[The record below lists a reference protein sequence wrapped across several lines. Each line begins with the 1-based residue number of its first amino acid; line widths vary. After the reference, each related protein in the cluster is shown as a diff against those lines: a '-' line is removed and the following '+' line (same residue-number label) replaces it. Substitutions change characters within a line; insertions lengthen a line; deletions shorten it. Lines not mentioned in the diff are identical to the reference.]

1 MNGARESSGAWRDA
15 AAPLEVE
22 LAAEPVA
29 VTAPEPG
36 VAVAVLAPPA
46 FWDPAP
52 LLPLSPGPGPAP
64 WLMYLTAPSGMTG
77 RLSVPGNQVS
87 DWEGQLLFGLL
98 VLYPPSPDG
107 MGVLAYADC
116 KAAKS
121 AFSLTLLPEIVT
133 RPNLFS
139 SMEYS

>member
-1 MNGARESSGAWRDA
+1 MDA

-52 LLPLSPGPGPAP
+52 LLPLRPGPLPAP
-64 WLMYLTAPSGMTG
+64 WLMYWTAPSGMAG
-77 RLSVPGNQVS
+77 RVSVPGNQVD
-87 DWEGQLLFGLL
+87 DWAGQVLGAPLD
-98 VLYPPSPDG
+98 LYPPSPDG

-116 KAAKS
+116 RAVKS
-121 AFSLTLLPEIVT
+121 ASSVTLPPE
-133 RPNLFS
+133 S
-139 SMEYS
+139 